1 MKTLKLSNNKN
12 FAILIIFIIIL
23 SQKVFSNEPVDIWTI
38 QKIDVDKIE
47 NNEEGSEDKN
57 VLEDSIYSIQSD
69 KKNNLRIQEDRS
81 LPSEEIKIVGI
92 YDPSDN
98 DLTMEMWTNSNGL
111 KIIEV
116 MNKIQKIKLSKEST
130 DILNIALL
138 THSYF
143 PNRNITNEEFL
154 KIKSDWL
161 LKQKNLDLIETYL
174 QKNTNLVSG
183 SELLK
188 YYLNYYL
195 SRSNLIEACEAFQKV
210 NVINP
215 DDYISKFKIYCLL
228 NLNKKDEAQLQFDL
242 LKESNFKDNFF
253 EKKFAYLMEYESDIN
268 NDISE
273 KTLLD
278 FHLSHRTIPNFKF
291 DPKIT
296 TSKLIWK
303 YLSSSNLL
311 ESVELI
317 DLEDQDRVFSIEKA
331 THERNYKEEEL
342 FNLYERFIFN
352 INQLLTV
359 EETYKLL
366 PNSESRALLYQCILL
381 AKETPYKIKLIK
393 ILNDS
398 FTKDNIPNAFQNK
411 LIEFLEKLDE
421 EEVPSNYTNF
431 YLSRLKKDEIKNK
444 KIKINNKIIHQS
456 KLINYFKEDYSNKNL
471 EKDLENILKKI
482 KKDKKYVFSIKDVI
496 LLESLKSD
504 GVEIPK
510 KFQNIYDPIDPN
522 IPYDIQILINKEE
535 HGLALLRLVEVIGED
550 NIDDLGTETL
560 HFIISV
566 LNQLNFD
573 KLRNRILL
581 KVLPL
586 KV

>member
-195 SRSNLIEACEAFQKV
+195 SRSNLTEACEAFQKV

-311 ESVELI
+311 ESFELI

>member
-195 SRSNLIEACEAFQKV
+195 SRSNLTEACEAFQKV

>member
-47 NNEEGSEDKN
+47 NNEEGSENKN

-195 SRSNLIEACEAFQKV
+195 SRSNLTEACEAFQKV